1 LNRYFFYIRYLPEVV
16 NCEFL
21 AGKCIRILH
30 AFQSRFELRSIGVA
44 FPEWSAS
51 SIGTSIAFVSESER
65 SLAMLRTQHYFT
77 RMVEEGYF
85 ALSDILLVPIE
96 LGVPEVIYYRERRL
110 EKETAAA
117 KKREFK
123 RLQNRA
129 ISRGVEYKP
138 KESQSKESVLPL
150 SHLIPF
156 CSSSGRVFNLC
167 IGRLDCNQLINDQF
181 SSYGLGNRVNMTGS
195 VPGLAPFIK
204 TL

>member
-1 LNRYFFYIRYLPEVV
+1 MNRYFFYIRYLPEVV

-30 AFQSRFELRSIGVA
+30 AFQSQFELRSIGVA

-51 SIGTSIAFVSESER
+51 SIGNSIAFVSESER

-117 KKREFK
+117 REREFK
-123 RLQNRA
+123 RLRSRA
-129 ISRGVEYKP
+129 AAREVEYKP
-138 KESQSKESVLPL
+138 RQILSKQTEIPL
-150 SHLIPF
+150 VHQISF
-156 CSSSGRVFNLC
+156 SSSSGNSFNLF
-167 IGRLDCNQLINDQF
+167 IGRLVTDKPNNANF
-181 SSYGLGNRVNMTGS
+181 SSYGLGSRPAGKGS
-195 VPGLAPFIK
+195 VPCFSPNKMPI
-204 TL
+204 